1 MRELGIKGA
10 TRGKG
15 IVITTIADESLERP
29 KDLIKRHFVSWEP
42 NELP

>member
-15 IVITTIADESLERP
+15 IVITTIADESLEKP
-29 KDLIKRHFVSWEP
+29 KDQICATLRFVGTK
-42 NELP
+42 